1 MLLNEI
7 AKVVDIASRR
17 KKKPEAE
24 VEIPDTIDAPKAD
37 EVTNKRRE
45 KMSPTDQLRDVAKQL
60 GNKNK

>member
-24 VEIPDTIDAPKAD
+24 TEIPDTISAPD
-37 EVTNKRRE
+37 SDSVSNKRRE
-45 KMSPTDQLRDVAKQL
+45 KLSPSDQLRDVAKQL